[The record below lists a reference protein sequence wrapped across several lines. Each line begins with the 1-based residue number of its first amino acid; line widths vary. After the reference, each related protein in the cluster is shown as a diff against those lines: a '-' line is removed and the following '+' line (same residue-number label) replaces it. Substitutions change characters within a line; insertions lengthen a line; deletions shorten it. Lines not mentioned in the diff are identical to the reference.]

1 MFAILLQP
9 KTIAAIRAKQIQ
21 EKNVMQ
27 NNKYAQSNCTLRV
40 VTTQGTAFCFA
51 WISLRSSYCGQS
63 QHFLARRTAEPQN
76 RRTAE
81 PQNRRTAEPQNRRT
95 AEPQNRRTAEPQ
107 NRRTAEPQNRR
118 TAEPQVGRT
127 RFQQGVR
134 LACAEQVPSKCR
146 ARHTPFFGRNTKKG
160 FLLDI
165 L

>member
-51 WISLRSSYCGQS
+51 WISLLSSYCGQS
-63 QHFLARRTAEPQN
+63 QHFLA
-76 RRTAE
+76 
-81 PQNRRTAEPQNRRT
+81 RRT

>member
-1 MFAILLQP
+1 
-9 KTIAAIRAKQIQ
+9 
-21 EKNVMQ
+21 MQ

-63 QHFLARRTAEPQN
+63 QHFLARRTAEPQ
-76 RRTAE
+76 
-81 PQNRRTAEPQNRRT
+81 
-95 AEPQNRRTAEPQ
+95 
-107 NRRTAEPQNRR
+107 
-118 TAEPQVGRT
+118 VGRT

>member
-107 NRRTAEPQNRR
+107 
-118 TAEPQVGRT
+118 VGRT